1 MAKNMIFI
9 ISGVS
14 GAGKGTIINGVLEGG
29 KFNLA
34 RGINVT
40 TRPREARDADEPH
53 FQYVTSLEFQKMIKA
68 GELLEYDYHHQ
79 NYYGTN
85 RLILEKLLKKHNIL
99 MEADVNGALEIKKK
113 MSQCPA
119 SGGDMGSRTGA
130 SGKNVVLIYIMV
142 DLKILRKRVQKR
154 GNETEKEINL
164 RMKRASLENE
174 KGKSYDYNIENPE
187 GHPEIAI
194 NGVLDI
200 IKKELKK
207 REN

>member
-1 MAKNMIFI
+1 MGKNVIFV

-14 GAGKGTIINGVLEGG
+14 GAGKGTVINGILKSG

-40 TRPREARDADEPH
+40 TRPREARDKDEPH
-53 FQYVTSLEFQKMIKA
+53 FQYVTSLEFKKMIKA

-85 RLILEKLLKKHNIL
+85 RLIIEKLLKKHNIL

-113 MSQCPA
+113 M
-119 SGGDMGSRTGA
+119 
-130 SGKNVVLIYIMV
+130 KYVVLIYITV
-142 DLKILRKRVQKR
+142 DLTTLRKRVQKR
-154 GNETEKEINL
+154 GNETEKEIDL

-174 KGKSYDYNIENPE
+174 KGKNYNYNIENPE
-187 GHPEIAI
+187 GHPEVAI
-194 NGVLDI
+194 NKVLGI
-200 IKKELKK
+200 IKKELQKK
-207 REN
+207 

>member
-9 ISGVS
+9 VSGVS

-113 MSQCPA
+113 M
-119 SGGDMGSRTGA
+119 
-130 SGKNVVLIYIMV
+130 KNVVLIYIMV

-154 GNETEKEINL
+154 GNETKKEINL